1 MVDVRLIGAWH
12 TFKLTSKFINH
23 QSSIGNHQSFDSTHV
38 EVLFAFRMVCCLAG
52 VLEKLKLLSL
62 GQGFLIGKK
71 TEEGKTEEGK
81 TEEGKTEDRRQKT
94 GTRSAMRSPVAL
106 LCLVLRRS
114 GLLSCSAAV
123 LRLASEAKRRQL
135 IIFHQPAA
143 WFESG
148 RFQNPQNRRLH
159 CFPSSKTSNHQ
170 LSRQVSPTQLPHPH
184 SSPGHAPAPWC

>member
-71 TEEGKTEEGK
+71 TEEGKTE
-81 TEEGKTEDRRQKT
+81 DRRLEQEAQCAVRWRFFVLSC
-94 GTRSAMRSPVAL
+94 GAAVFCLAAQRSCVLR
-106 LCLVLRRS
+106 LRRS
-114 GLLSCSAAV
+114 V
-123 LRLASEAKRRQL
+123 AS
-135 IIFHQPAA
+135 
-143 WFESG
+143 
-148 RFQNPQNRRLH
+148 
-159 CFPSSKTSNHQ
+159 
-170 LSRQVSPTQLPHPH
+170 
-184 SSPGHAPAPWC
+184 